1 MESMSLVSAVILVLV
16 VLVVAGTGAAVE
28 EGECVTQAL
37 GKLSCATLA
46 QTVGIYFFFN
56 PCLIG
61 FKQHVQRRSTT

>member
-1 MESMSLVSAVILVLV
+1 METMSLVSAVILVLA

-37 GKLSCATLA
+37 GKLSYATLA
-46 QTVGIYFFFN
+46 QRWGIFRFT

-61 FKQHVQRRSTT
+61 LKQHVHRRSPT